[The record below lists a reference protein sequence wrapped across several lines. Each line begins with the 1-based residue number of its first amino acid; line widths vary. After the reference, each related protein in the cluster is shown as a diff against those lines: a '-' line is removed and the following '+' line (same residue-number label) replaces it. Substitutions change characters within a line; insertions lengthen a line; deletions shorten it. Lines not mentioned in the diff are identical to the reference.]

1 MLDGREPAMQ
11 KQIGN
16 VVLDYTYYKG
26 RDLYSDGEIEDF
38 LLNTVKKG
46 REREVL
52 YTSNHWPVLYHL
64 SDMRANIIEWYP
76 FAPDSSV
83 LEIGSGCGA
92 LTGILSRKAGHVT
105 CIELSEKRSLIN
117 AYRNKK
123 SSNIKILLGNFQ
135 DIEIAEKYDYVT
147 LIGVWEYSG
156 LYVEHPSPYLKILE
170 SVNTYLKEKGKI
182 IIAIEN
188 KMGLKYWNGASEDHT
203 GKLYSGLND
212 YTDCPKLRTFSKPE
226 IESILKEAGIS
237 EYTFYYPMPDYKLP
251 ETIYS
256 DRILPM
262 PGGERNYGKD
272 YDKCR
277 VYNFNDAVISDQI
290 CHDQMFPYF
299 ANSFLVIAGE
309 REEQNYF
316 ERYNSQRKEQF
327 RIKTEII
334 KRGEERLVKKSAMN
348 PLAQAHI
355 LHLKSNEEKW
365 KHVLLNLK
373 HVEGYMEDNDY
384 ICSYIE
390 GVDLE
395 TYFYKYRNDIELFAE
410 KYNYYIENY
419 FMPSEGD
426 LVPFKPSDEFVTVF
440 GEQYPANQS
449 SMRCTNVDMIFSNIR
464 MGEDGQLYCY
474 DYEWIFDFLI
484 PYEYV
489 LWRAA
494 KILYEKYMAYLKS
507 KVSKQEFL
515 MKVGIAQENIQIYE
529 AMERNFGRY
538 VTESQTYLY
547 NYRKSSIMQ
556 TVTIT
561 QN

>member
-1 MLDGREPAMQ
+1 MDGREPAMQ

-16 VVLDYTYYKG
+16 VILDYTYYKG

-38 LLNTVKKG
+38 LLHIVKTEK
-46 REREVL
+46 EREVL
-52 YTSNHWPVLYHL
+52 YTSSQWPVLYHL
-64 SDMRANIIEWYP
+64 SDIRENIIEWYP
-76 FAPDSSV
+76 FASDSSV

-117 AYRNKK
+117 AYRNKG

-135 DIEIAEKYDYVT
+135 DIEIDEKYDYVT

-156 LYVEHPSPYLKILE
+156 LYVEHPTPYLKMLE
-170 SVNTYLKEKGKI
+170 IVKSYLKKDGKI

-226 IESILKEAGIS
+226 IECILKEAGIS

-256 DRILPM
+256 DNILPM
-262 PGGERNYGKD
+262 PGWERNYGKD

-277 VYNFNDAVISDQI
+277 VYNFNDAVMSDQV
-290 CHDQMFPYF
+290 CQDRMFPYF
-299 ANSFLVIAGE
+299 ANSFLVIAGQ
-309 REEQNYF
+309 REGQNYF
-316 ERYNSQRKEQF
+316 ERYNRQRKEQF

-334 KRGEERLVKKSAMN
+334 KRGKERLVKKSALN

-365 KHVLLNLK
+365 KHALSNIK
-373 HVEGYMEDNDY
+373 HVEGYLEDGDY
-384 ICSYIE
+384 ICPYIE
-390 GVDLE
+390 GEDLE
-395 TYFYKYRNDIELFAE
+395 TVFYKYRNDIELFAE
-410 KYNYYIENY
+410 KYSYYIQNY
-419 FMPSEGD
+419 FMPSKEEV
-426 LVPFKPSDEFVTVF
+426 VPFKSSENFVTVF
-440 GEQYPANQS
+440 GEQYPHDQK
-449 SMRCTNVDMIFSNIR
+449 SMECTNVDMIFSNVKV
-464 MGEDGQLYCY
+464 GEDGQLYCY
-474 DYEWIFDFLI
+474 DYEWIFDFPI

-489 LWRAA
+489 LWRGA
-494 KILYEKYMAYLKS
+494 KILYEKYMAYLKRMI
-507 KVSKQEFL
+507 SKQEFL
-515 MKVGIAQENIQIYE
+515 VKVGISQENIQIYE

-538 VTESQTYLY
+538 VTENQKYLH

-556 TVTIT
+556 AITIT
-561 QN
+561 